1 MTVGEAMERAEELRP
16 GSRVAARTR
25 QRWLCE
31 VDGMLREKFFRP
43 SSADSREGVGA
54 DIAWDNGLR
63 DDDVLLVPPPFDS
76 LYPHYLCAMTDAAL
90 GENDRYAGEQA
101 QYNSILAELAAW
113 LRRKNLPARGCSW
126 RWEGGRKM
134 ILSNRNGLKNTRN
147 MLRVFG
153 GLNETYS
160 CTEAEYS
167 AGINFSARNFPALST
182 RLPRRKLREEADL
195 NGMYHLNGLLTVCGR
210 DLVYTPDDAD
220 EMEVTLKDA
229 VENGKKTLVGIGTKI
244 LIFPDKLA
252 FDTAS
257 RKVSALGT
265 VWSGKNTSVEFA
277 PCDAEGKVY
286 EVSGCGPAEPDK
298 PTDGQLFLRV
308 EDPEKPWS
316 SESTLEVY
324 SEASGNW
331 SAVVLDYC
339 RISAKGVGTDF
350 AAEDT
355 VTLTGS
361 AAEQAGQWNELDGDR
376 IVYDAGTDA
385 LRVKADPGGEWF
397 YGRLTRTGAAVR
409 WVSLDGSVSR
419 EFVSAEVVELERR
432 VPDMDYLTECDNRV
446 WGCSNKENVIY
457 ACKLGDPTNWFSYRG
472 IAADSYAVT
481 VGSDG
486 AFTGAATCM
495 GYALF
500 FKENTLHK
508 LYGSKPSD
516 FQLSSLRCRGVAKGA
531 ARSLCVINET
541 LYYLS
546 PDGVMAWDGSIPTK
560 VSTALDP
567 ARLRN
572 VKSALGGALDGRYYL
587 HLVRGSGE
595 AQAVR
600 LLVYDTE
607 RGLWQEEDVCSYEM
621 AGSGGQLYL
630 WDGKAIWAAD
640 ADREENWQQA
650 GGIEDG
656 VSFELVS
663 GNIGLDSPE
672 ELYLSRLTLRFEAEV
687 KSRIEVAVSYD
698 SGAWET
704 LAQLT
709 ADGRRCFDV
718 PFVPRR
724 CGSLRFRLKGRG
736 QLTLRSLTR
745 TSAAAK
751 GGILAQEVN

>member
-1 MTVGEAMERAEELRP
+1 
-16 GSRVAARTR
+16 
-25 QRWLCE
+25 
-31 VDGMLREKFFRP
+31 
-43 SSADSREGVGA
+43 
-54 DIAWDNGLR
+54 
-63 DDDVLLVPPPFDS
+63 
-76 LYPHYLCAMTDAAL
+76 
-90 GENDRYAGEQA
+90 
-101 QYNSILAELAAW
+101 
-113 LRRKNLPARGCSW
+113 
-126 RWEGGRKM
+126 M

-182 RLPRRKLREEADL
+182 RLPRRKLREEAGL

-229 VENGKKTLVGIGTKI
+229 VEDGKKTLVGIGTKI

-252 FDTAS
+252 FDTDS
-257 RKVSALGT
+257 RKVSALGA
-265 VWSGKNTSVEFA
+265 VWSGKNASVEFA

-376 IVYDAGTDA
+376 IVYDAGADA

-546 PDGVMAWDGSIPTK
+546 PDGVMAWDGSIPNK

-672 ELYLSRLTLRFEAEV
+672 ELYLSRLTLRLEAEV

-704 LAQLT
+704 LAQLN

>member
-1 MTVGEAMERAEELRP
+1 
-16 GSRVAARTR
+16 
-25 QRWLCE
+25 
-31 VDGMLREKFFRP
+31 
-43 SSADSREGVGA
+43 
-54 DIAWDNGLR
+54 
-63 DDDVLLVPPPFDS
+63 
-76 LYPHYLCAMTDAAL
+76 
-90 GENDRYAGEQA
+90 
-101 QYNSILAELAAW
+101 
-113 LRRKNLPARGCSW
+113 
-126 RWEGGRKM
+126 M

-210 DLVYTPDDAD
+210 DLVYTPDDTD
-220 EMEVTLKDA
+220 EMKVTLKDA
-229 VENGKKTLVGIGTKI
+229 VEDGRKTLVGIGTRI

-257 RKVSALGT
+257 RKVSALGA

-324 SEASGNW
+324 SKASGNW

-376 IVYDAGTDA
+376 IVYDAGADA

-546 PDGVMAWDGSIPTK
+546 MDGVMAWDGSLPTK
-560 VSTALDP
+560 VSASLDETAMSRVTR
-567 ARLRN
+567 A
-572 VKSALGGALDGRYYL
+572 AAGGLVGRYYL
-587 HLVRGSGE
+587 HTESPGG
-595 AQAVR
+595 QR

-607 RGLWQEEDVCSYEM
+607 KGLWHEEDATGWAMCST
-621 AGSGGQLYL
+621 GRQLYL
-630 WDGKAIWAAD
+630 WDKEAIWAAD
-640 ADREENWQQA
+640 GSREA
-650 GGIEDG
+650 GGEEDTVEYEAVTG
-656 VSFELVS
+656 D
-663 GNIGLDSPE
+663 IGLGDPDDK
-672 ELYLSRLTLRFEAEV
+672 YCSRVTVRLDAMERTVVTLWASF
-687 KSRIEVAVSYD
+687 
-698 SGAWET
+698 
-704 LAQLT
+704 
-709 ADGRRCFDV
+709 DGGEWQEMGRVDTRDRRV
-718 PFVPRR
+718 QVNLPFVPTRHDTMRLRLTGKGQIAVRSIAMTLSSSEGGRVSGGVPRR
-724 CGSLRFRLKGRG
+724 G
-736 QLTLRSLTR
+736 
-745 TSAAAK
+745 
-751 GGILAQEVN
+751 

>member
-1 MTVGEAMERAEELRP
+1 
-16 GSRVAARTR
+16 
-25 QRWLCE
+25 
-31 VDGMLREKFFRP
+31 
-43 SSADSREGVGA
+43 
-54 DIAWDNGLR
+54 
-63 DDDVLLVPPPFDS
+63 
-76 LYPHYLCAMTDAAL
+76 
-90 GENDRYAGEQA
+90 
-101 QYNSILAELAAW
+101 
-113 LRRKNLPARGCSW
+113 
-126 RWEGGRKM
+126 M

-182 RLPRRKLREEADL
+182 RLPRRKLREEAGL

-210 DLVYTPDDAD
+210 DLVYTPDDTD

-229 VENGKKTLVGIGTKI
+229 VENGRKTLVGIGTRI

-252 FDTAS
+252 FDTAG
-257 RKVSALGT
+257 RKVSALGAM
-265 VWSGKNTSVEFA
+265 WSGKNTSVEFA

-376 IVYDAGTDA
+376 IVYDAGADA

-446 WGCSNKENVIY
+446 WGCPNKENVIY

-656 VSFELVS
+656 VNFELVS
-663 GNIGLDSPE
+663 GDIGLDSPE
-672 ELYLSRLTLRFEAEV
+672 ELYLSRLTLRLEAEV

-698 SGAWET
+698 GGAWET

-724 CGSLRFRLKGRG
+724 CGSLRLRLKGRG

>member
-1 MTVGEAMERAEELRP
+1 
-16 GSRVAARTR
+16 
-25 QRWLCE
+25 
-31 VDGMLREKFFRP
+31 
-43 SSADSREGVGA
+43 
-54 DIAWDNGLR
+54 
-63 DDDVLLVPPPFDS
+63 
-76 LYPHYLCAMTDAAL
+76 
-90 GENDRYAGEQA
+90 
-101 QYNSILAELAAW
+101 
-113 LRRKNLPARGCSW
+113 
-126 RWEGGRKM
+126 M

-182 RLPRRKLREEADL
+182 RLPRRKLREEEDL

-210 DLVYTPDDAD
+210 DLVYTPDDRD

-257 RKVSALGT
+257 RKVSALGA

-286 EVSGCGPAEPDK
+286 EVSGFGPAEPDK

-376 IVYDAGTDA
+376 IVYDAGADA

-516 FQLSSLRCRGVAKGA
+516 FQLTSLRCRGVAKNA
-531 ARSLCVINET
+531 ARSLCVLNET

-560 VSTALDP
+560 VSSVLDSG
-567 ARLRN
+567 RLSN
-572 VKSALGGALDGRYYL
+572 VQSAVGGALDGRYYL
-587 HLVRGSGE
+587 HIARAAAGE
-595 AQAVR
+595 AVAR

-607 RGLWQEEDVCSYEM
+607 RALWSEEDVCSYEM
-621 AGSGGQLYL
+621 TSTGGQLYL
-630 WDGKAIWAAD
+630 WDGQALWAAD
-640 ADREENWQQA
+640 PSRETDWQST
-650 GGIEDG
+650 DG
-656 VSFELVS
+656 VEEKLNFELVT
-663 GNIGLDSPE
+663 GDIGLDGAE
-672 ELYLSRLTLRFEAEV
+672 DRYLSRLTLRLDAECGSTV
-687 KSRIEVAVSYD
+687 TVAASYD
-698 SGAWET
+698 GGPWET
-704 LAQLT
+704 VAELAAQNV
-709 ADGRRCFDV
+709 RRSYDM

-724 CGSLRFRLKGRG
+724 HGTLRLRLKGRG
-736 QLTLRSLTR
+736 QITLRSIAKTV
-745 TSAAAK
+745 AAAK
-751 GGILAQEVN
+751 GGITGGEV

>member
-1 MTVGEAMERAEELRP
+1 MVLANRTKLAN
-16 GSRVAARTR
+16 SR
-25 QRWLCE
+25 
-31 VDGMLREKFFRP
+31 
-43 SSADSREGVGA
+43 S
-54 DIAWDNGLR
+54 
-63 DDDVLLVPPPFDS
+63 LV
-76 LYPHYLCAMTDAAL
+76 
-90 GENDRYAGEQA
+90 
-101 QYNSILAELAAW
+101 
-113 LRRKNLPARGCSW
+113 
-126 RWEGGRKM
+126 
-134 ILSNRNGLKNTRN
+134 
-147 MLRVFG
+147 RVFG
-153 GLNETYS
+153 GLNETYACS
-160 CTEAEYS
+160 EAEYS
-167 AGINFSARNFPALST
+167 AGVNFSARDFPALST
-182 RLPRRKLREEADL
+182 RKPRRKLHALTGL
-195 NGMYHLNGLLTVCGR
+195 NGMYHLNGLLTICGK
-210 DLVYTPDDAD
+210 DIIYTPDDAGAD
-220 EMEVTLKDA
+220 TVSCTDA
-229 VENGKKTLVGIGTKI
+229 VSDSRKALVGIGTKI

-252 FDTAS
+252 FDTADGS
-257 RKVSALGT
+257 VSALGAA
-265 VWSGKNTSVEFA
+265 WKAEGQSVQFT
-277 PCDAEGKVY
+277 PCDAAGKTY
-286 EVSGCGPAEPDK
+286 QPDGYGREEPEKPA
-298 PTDGQLFLRV
+298 DGQLFLKV
-308 EDPEKPWS
+308 EDEEHPWS
-316 SESTLEVY
+316 STGTLEVY
-324 SEASGNW
+324 STSSGNW
-331 SAVVLDYC
+331 TAVPLDYC
-339 RISAKGVGTDF
+339 RITAAGAQKLF
-350 AAEDT
+350 AQWDT
-355 VTLTGS
+355 VTVSGT
-361 AAEQAGQWNELDGDR
+361 AAQQAGMWEELNGDLV
-376 IVYDAGTDA
+376 VYDLLENG
-385 LRVKADPGGEWF
+385 LRVKVTPKGECF
-397 YGRLTRTGAAVR
+397 YGTLVQGADSAR
-409 WVSLDGSVSR
+409 WTSLDGKETRSFAVSTPVR
-419 EFVSAEVVELERR
+419 MERR
-432 VPDMDYLTECDNRV
+432 VPDLDYITECDNRV

-663 GNIGLDSPE
+663 GDIGLDSPE
-672 ELYLSRLTLRFEAEV
+672 ELYLSRLTLRLEAEV

-724 CGSLRFRLKGRG
+724 CGSLRLRLKGRG

>member
-1 MTVGEAMERAEELRP
+1 MVLANRAKLQN
-16 GSRVAARTR
+16 SR
-25 QRWLCE
+25 
-31 VDGMLREKFFRP
+31 
-43 SSADSREGVGA
+43 S
-54 DIAWDNGLR
+54 
-63 DDDVLLVPPPFDS
+63 LV
-76 LYPHYLCAMTDAAL
+76 
-90 GENDRYAGEQA
+90 
-101 QYNSILAELAAW
+101 
-113 LRRKNLPARGCSW
+113 
-126 RWEGGRKM
+126 
-134 ILSNRNGLKNTRN
+134 
-147 MLRVFG
+147 RVFG
-153 GLNETYS
+153 GLNETYACS
-160 CTEAEYS
+160 EAEYS
-167 AGINFSARNFPALST
+167 AGVNFSARDFPALST
-182 RLPRRKLREEADL
+182 RKPRRKLRELTGL
-195 NGMYHLNGLLTVCGR
+195 NGMYHLNGLLTVCGK
-210 DLVYTPDDAD
+210 DLIYTPDAD
-220 EMEVTLKDA
+220 GANPVTCTEA
-229 VENGKKTLVGIGTKI
+229 VTDGKKALVGIGTKI
-244 LIFPDKLA
+244 LIFPDKVA
-252 FDTAS
+252 FDTADGS
-257 RKVSALGT
+257 VSALGA
-265 VWSGKNTSVEFA
+265 VWQAEGQSVQFA
-277 PCDAEGKVY
+277 PCDAAGKAY
-286 EVSGCGPAEPDK
+286 EVSGYGKEEPEKPA
-298 PTDGQLFLRV
+298 DGQLFLKV
-308 EDPEKPWS
+308 EDEEHPWAS
-316 SESTLEVY
+316 TSTLEEY
-324 SEASGNW
+324 SASSGSW
-331 SAVVLDYC
+331 TAVPLEYC
-339 RISAKGVGTDF
+339 RITAAGAQKLF
-350 AAEDT
+350 AQWDT
-355 VTLTGS
+355 VTVQGT
-361 AAEQAGQWNELDGDR
+361 AAQQAGMWTKLDGDLV
-376 IVYDAGTDA
+376 VYDVLENG
-385 LRVKADPGGEWF
+385 LRVRVSPEGDHV
-397 YGRLTRTGAAVR
+397 YGTLVQSAESAQWT
-409 WVSLDGSVSR
+409 SLDGKETRSFVVSTPVR
-419 EFVSAEVVELERR
+419 MERR
-432 VPDMDYLTECDNRV
+432 VPDLDYVTECDNRV
-446 WGCSNKENVIY
+446 WGCSSKENVIY
-457 ACKLGDPTNWFSYRG
+457 ACRLGDPTNWFSYRG

-672 ELYLSRLTLRFEAEV
+672 ELYLSRLTLRLEAEV

>member
-1 MTVGEAMERAEELRP
+1 
-16 GSRVAARTR
+16 
-25 QRWLCE
+25 
-31 VDGMLREKFFRP
+31 
-43 SSADSREGVGA
+43 
-54 DIAWDNGLR
+54 
-63 DDDVLLVPPPFDS
+63 
-76 LYPHYLCAMTDAAL
+76 
-90 GENDRYAGEQA
+90 
-101 QYNSILAELAAW
+101 
-113 LRRKNLPARGCSW
+113 
-126 RWEGGRKM
+126 M

-210 DLVYTPDDAD
+210 ELVYTPDDTD

-257 RKVSALGT
+257 RKVSALGA
-265 VWSGKNTSVEFA
+265 VWSGKNASVEFA

-339 RISAKGVGTDF
+339 RVSAKGVGTDF

-376 IVYDAGTDA
+376 IVYDAGADA

-546 PDGVMAWDGSIPTK
+546 PDGVMAWDGSIPAK
-560 VSTALDP
+560 VSAALD
-567 ARLRN
+567 AGRLAN
-572 VKSALGGALDGRYYL
+572 VKQAVGGALDGRYYL
-587 HLVRGSGE
+587 HVSRE
-595 AQAVR
+595 NEVR

-607 RGLWQEEDVCSYEM
+607 RGLWHEEDVCSFEM
-621 AGSGGQLYL
+621 ASTGGQLYL
-630 WDGKAIWAAD
+630 WDGRALWAAD
-640 ADREENWQQA
+640 PSREAA
-650 GGIEDG
+650 GQRSEETEQG
-656 VSFELVS
+656 VEFALTT
-663 GNIGLDSPE
+663 GDLGLDSPE
-672 ELYLSRLTLRFEAEV
+672 ERYLSRLTLRLDAACRSQVTVE
-687 KSRIEVAVSYD
+687 VSYD
-698 SGAWET
+698 GGPWEN
-704 LAQLT
+704 AAALT
-709 ADGRRCFDV
+709 VEGPRRNCDLHL
-718 PFVPRR
+718 VPRR
-724 CGSLRFRLKGRG
+724 CASLRLRLWGYG
-736 QLTLRSLTR
+736 QITLRSLAKTF
-745 TSAAAK
+745 SGAK
-751 GGILAQEVN
+751 GNWMELEG

>member
-1 MTVGEAMERAEELRP
+1 
-16 GSRVAARTR
+16 
-25 QRWLCE
+25 
-31 VDGMLREKFFRP
+31 
-43 SSADSREGVGA
+43 
-54 DIAWDNGLR
+54 
-63 DDDVLLVPPPFDS
+63 
-76 LYPHYLCAMTDAAL
+76 
-90 GENDRYAGEQA
+90 
-101 QYNSILAELAAW
+101 
-113 LRRKNLPARGCSW
+113 
-126 RWEGGRKM
+126 M
-134 ILSNRNGLKNTRN
+134 ILSNRNGLKNIRN

-257 RKVSALGT
+257 RKVSALGA

-376 IVYDAGTDA
+376 IVYDAGADA

-546 PDGVMAWDGSIPTK
+546 SDGVMAWDGSLPVKI
-560 VSTALDP
+560 SGGLDNSWLMDVRG
-567 ARLRN
+567 A
-572 VKSALGGALDGRYYL
+572 VGGVLDTRYYL
-587 HLVRGSGE
+587 HLKVPERGE
-595 AQAVR
+595 TR

-607 RGLWQEEDVCSYEM
+607 RTLWHEEDTAGEADANGWAMCST
-621 AGSGGQLYL
+621 GRQLYQ
-630 WDGKAIWAAD
+630 WDGKTLWATEPERET
-640 ADREENWQQA
+640 DRDTETAQNKLEKT
-650 GGIEDG
+650 
-656 VSFELVS
+656 V
-663 GNIGLDSPE
+663 
-672 ELYLSRLTLRFEAEV
+672 RFEAVTGDIGLNTPADKYISRVTLRVDAMAYSVV
-687 KSRIEVAVSYD
+687 KLQASYD
-698 SGAWET
+698 GGAWTDLGEAAVLNKWT
-704 LAQLT
+704 RVNL
-709 ADGRRCFDV
+709 
-718 PFVPRR
+718 PFVPTRHDTMR
-724 CGSLRFRLKGRG
+724 LRLTGTGQIAVRSIAFTMAESRG
-736 QLTLRSLTR
+736 NRV
-745 TSAAAK
+745 A
-751 GGILAQEVN
+751 GGEPKR